1 MRPPPNMGSEMET
14 IQRVVD
20 ILEYGVFEF
29 GLPFGEETI
38 PLVVIVLLGS
48 GVYFTL
54 RLGFVQLRRFG
65 HGLAV
70 ATGRYDDP
78 DEPGDVS
85 HFQALSTAL
94 SATVGVGNIAGV
106 AVALHWGGPGAL
118 FWMWI
123 TGALG
128 MATKYAE
135 VTASMKYREVRE
147 KRPDDPAWAGTV
159 SGGPMYYM
167 EQGLGKGWKP
177 VAVFFALCLMFSSF
191 LSGNGVQANTI
202 ADVLQTQFSI
212 PMWVSGLAGA
222 AIVGSVIIGGITRI
236 GKVTGILAP
245 AMASLY
251 VAGAMVIIL
260 LNVDQLLPA
269 LSLIIREAFNP
280 TAGIAGTGVGVFLVT
295 ALWGVRRGLFS
306 NEAGLGSAAIAH
318 AAAQTDEPVSEG
330 VVALL
335 GPFIDTIVICTMT
348 ALVILMTSSWDD
360 RFPTEINLA
369 SGDVGFVEEHPDGQ
383 ITVFSAS
390 PEGIQV
396 ENGVPVEAGVGVP
409 RLAWHQV
416 AVDTFYTDQ
425 DLTETFTGVIYP
437 GENRALA
444 DEGLEY
450 PALFGNAV
458 QNGAPLTM
466 LAFQRG
472 LPGEWG
478 HYIVV
483 LTVLLFAISTA
494 IAWSYYGDRC
504 AVYLFG
510 DRALLPFKVVFVG
523 MHFLGAVAPL
533 ALAWVLAD
541 VFLFVAVVPNVIAV
555 IILTPKVKELTDSYF
570 ERKPWIENAQ
580 VHRRVV
586 NERRMRKG
594 P

>member
-1 MRPPPNMGSEMET
+1 MEAV
-14 IQRVVD
+14 QRIVD
-20 ILEYGVFEF
+20 LLEYGVFEF
-29 GLPFGEETI
+29 GIPFGSETV
-38 PLVVIVLLGS
+38 PLVVLILIGA

-70 ATGRYDDP
+70 ATGRYDNP

-118 FWMWI
+118 FWMWV

-128 MATKYAE
+128 MATKYVE
-135 VTASMKYREVRE
+135 VTASMEYRDVRE
-147 KRPDDPAWAGTV
+147 KRPDDPAWTGTV
-159 SGGPMYYM
+159 SGGPMYYI
-167 EQGLGKGWKP
+167 EHGLGRAWKP
-177 VAVFFALCLMFSSF
+177 MAVFFAVCLVFSSF
-191 LSGNGVQANTI
+191 LAGNGVQANTM
-202 ADVLQTQFSI
+202 ADVLQTQFSV
-212 PMWVSGLAGA
+212 PLWASGIVGA
-222 AIVGSVIIGGITRI
+222 LIVGSVIFGGISRI
-236 GKVTGILAP
+236 GRVTGILAP

-251 VAGAMVIIL
+251 VAAAMVIIL
-260 LNVDQLLPA
+260 LNIDQLLPS
-269 LSLIIREAFNP
+269 LSLIVTEAFNP

-295 ALWGVRRGLFS
+295 ALWGIRRGLFS
-306 NEAGLGSAAIAH
+306 NEAGLGSAPIAH

-348 ALVILMTSSWDD
+348 ALVIIMTGSWDG
-360 RFPTEINLA
+360 RFATEIDLA
-369 SGDVGFVEEHPDGQ
+369 SGNAGFVETQADGQ
-383 ITVFSAS
+383 VTVFAGA
-390 PEGIQV
+390 PGVLEVDRGI
-396 ENGVPVEAGVGVP
+396 PSEAGVGIP

-416 AVDTFYTDQ
+416 AIDTLYTDSALSQ
-425 DLTETFTGVIYP
+425 PFTGTVYP
-437 GENRALA
+437 SESRALA
-444 DEGLEY
+444 ADGEEY
-450 PALFGNAV
+450 PSLYGNAV

-478 HYIVV
+478 HFIVI

-510 DRALLPFKVVFVG
+510 DRALMPYKFVFVI

-533 ALAWVLAD
+533 TVAWVLAD
-541 VFLFVAVVPNVIAV
+541 VVLFVAAVPNLLAVVILA
-555 IILTPKVKELTDSYF
+555 PKVKELTESYF
-570 ERKPWIENAQ
+570 ERKPWIENAE
-580 VHRRVV
+580 VHHRRME
-586 NERRMRKG
+586 ERRSG
-594 P
+594 GEG

>member
-1 MRPPPNMGSEMET
+1 MET
-14 IQRVVD
+14 VQRIVD
-20 ILEYGVFEF
+20 ALEFGVFEF
-29 GLPFGEETI
+29 GIPAGDETI
-38 PLVVIVLLGS
+38 PLVVILLIGA

-54 RLGFVQLRRFG
+54 RLGLVQLRRFG

-118 FWMWI
+118 FWMWV

-135 VTASMKYREVRE
+135 VTASMEYREVRE
-147 KRPDDPAWAGTV
+147 RRDDDPSWAGTV
-159 SGGPMYYM
+159 SGGPMYYI

-177 VAVFFALCLMFSSF
+177 MAVFFAICLGFSSF
-191 LSGNGVQANTI
+191 LAGNGVQANTI

-212 PMWVSGLAGA
+212 PLWMSGLAGA
-222 AIVGSVIIGGITRI
+222 LIVGSVIIGGITRI
-236 GKVTGILAP
+236 GRVTGVLAP

-251 VAGAMVIIL
+251 VAAAMVIIL
-260 LNVDQLLPA
+260 LNVDQLVPA
-269 LSLIIREAFNP
+269 LSLIVTEAFNP

-306 NEAGLGSAAIAH
+306 NEAGLGSAPIAH

-348 ALVILMTSSWDD
+348 ALVIIMTGSWDD
-360 RFPTEINLA
+360 RFATEVQLV
-369 SGDVGFVEEHPDGQ
+369 SGDLGFVEEQADGG
-383 ITVFSAS
+383 ITVFAGV
-390 PEGIQV
+390 PDQIQV
-396 ENGVPVEAGVGVP
+396 EGGIPAEAGIGVP

-416 AVDTFYTDQ
+416 ALDTLYTDADQ
-425 DLTETFTGVIYP
+425 TQTFSGVVYP
-437 GENRALA
+437 DENRAVGA
-444 DEGLEY
+444 NGTEY
-450 PALFGNAV
+450 SALFGNAV

-478 HYIVV
+478 HSIVV

-510 DRALLPFKVVFVG
+510 DRALLPYKFVFVL

-533 ALAWVLAD
+533 AVAWVLAD
-541 VFLFVAVVPNVIAV
+541 VVLFLAAVPNLIAVV
-555 IILTPKVKELTDSYF
+555 ILTGKVKQMTDSYF
-570 ERKPWIENAQ
+570 SRKPWIANAE
-580 VHRRVV
+580 VHRRRVQ
-586 NERRMRKG
+586 ERRLGGK